1 MPRKA
6 VVPRLGHLI
15 TVTVGDPVDVS
26 DLTPR
31 CNCKGE
37 DQAQVS
43 FVALRVLC
51 L

>member
-1 MPRKA
+1 M
-6 VVPRLGHLI
+6 
-15 TVTVGDPVDVS
+15 TVGDPVDVS

-43 FVALRVLC
+43 LVALQRGALPVMELP
-51 L
+51 

>member
-6 VVPRLGHLI
+6 VVPRSGHLV
-15 TVTVGDPVDVS
+15 TVTVGNPVDVS

-37 DQAQVS
+37 DQAQVGL
-43 FVALRVLC
+43 VALWELC